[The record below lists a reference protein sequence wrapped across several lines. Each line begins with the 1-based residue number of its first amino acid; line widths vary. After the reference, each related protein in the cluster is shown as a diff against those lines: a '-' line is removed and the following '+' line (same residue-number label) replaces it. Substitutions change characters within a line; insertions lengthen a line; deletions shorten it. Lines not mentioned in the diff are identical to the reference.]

1 MKKLISAAVVLFAL
15 TEFLCGCAAI
25 EPEKRAYPLAFSVD
39 YREDAYEVIYATANL
54 AGSTG
59 QSKQE
64 GGQQSEG
71 RQPLTF
77 SGTDFAQIQQRYDE
91 SQEYYLDLG
100 HVQAILF
107 SRRLLHRPEEYEDT
121 LLYLQSQEILGQNA
135 RVFVCDEP
143 AEVIAAAESTGTS
156 FGEFIS
162 GMYENRPEQ
171 DKPRALEL
179 GELYQEFYN
188 YHTIPA
194 FPELSAKDGEI
205 VLRNSV

>member
-1 MKKLISAAVVLFAL
+1 MKKLISAAVVLFAI
-15 TEFLCGCAAI
+15 TELLCGCAAI

-91 SQEYYLDLG
+91 SQEYYLDMG

-107 SRRLLHRPEEYEDT
+107 SRRLLHRPEQYKNT
-121 LLYLQSQEILGQNA
+121 LLYLQSLEILGQNA

-143 AEVIAAAESTGTS
+143 ADVIAAAESTGTS

-162 GMYENRPEQ
+162 GMYENRPEE

-188 YHTIPA
+188 YHTIPS
-194 FPELSAKDGEI
+194 FPEISAEDGEI
-205 VLRNSV
+205 VLHSRV

>member
-1 MKKLISAAVVLFAL
+1 MKKLISAAAVLFVL

-39 YREDAYEVIYATANL
+39 YREEAYEVIYATANL

-64 GGQQSEG
+64 GGQQDEG
-71 RQPLTF
+71 SQLLTF

-107 SRRLLHRPEEYEDT
+107 SRRLLHRPEKYEDT

-156 FGEFIS
+156 FGEFVS
-162 GMYENRPEQ
+162 GMYENRPEK
-171 DKPRALEL
+171 DKPQALEL

-188 YHTIPA
+188 YHTIPS
-194 FPELSAKDGEI
+194 FPEISAEDGKI
-205 VLRNSV
+205 ILHSSV